1 MDIVDSTGHP
11 LRSTPIELSRAS
23 GKHVEPMDR
32 ILIHES
38 RRIPYRLHLGKRRG
52 LRIAVTPNLVVNVF
66 APSRAPRSW
75 VDEAIRERAQWIVRT
90 LDKVASCEIL
100 CFPDR
105 FQDGSMVRYLGREF
119 RLAIVEGA
127 SAPPELLFDTL
138 VVSVPA
144 AREKAAKGGAAHRAN
159 DDAADRIVRRWYRSV
174 AESCFRE
181 SIDRCIAIAAR
192 HGVTEPEVTFR
203 DMRSRWGSCSSTGRV
218 TLNLKLVMLPET
230 LIDYVVMHELCHL
243 VHHDHSK
250 RYYALLSRCVPN
262 WRESKK
268 RLDRYRMK

>member
-1 MDIVDSTGHP
+1 PAIHF
-11 LRSTPIELSRAS
+11 RSTPIELSRAS
-23 GKHVEPMDR
+23 GNRVEPMDR

-52 LRIAVTPNLVVNVF
+52 LRIAVTPELIVNVF

-75 VDEAIRERAQWIVRT
+75 VDNAIRERAQWIVRT

-105 FQDGSMVRYLGREF
+105 FQDGSMVRYLGSEV

-144 AREKAAKGGAAHRAN
+144 AGQKAANNGVAHRAN
-159 DDAADRIVRRWYRSV
+159 DVAADRIVRRWHRSV
-174 AESCFRE
+174 AEARFRE

-192 HGVTEPEVTFR
+192 HNVTEPEVTIR

-243 VHHDHSK
+243 VLHDHSK
-250 RYYALLSRCVPN
+250 RYYALLTRCMPD
-262 WRESKK
+262 WRERKK